1 LHTDKRSIQI
11 LPVDLANKIAAGEV
25 IQRPAS
31 VVKEALENSIDAG
44 SRNIVVTI
52 RDSGKTF
59 IQVADDGT
67 GIPPADLGVAFERHS
82 TSKIRTYDDLGNIRT
97 LGFRGEA
104 LSSIAAVSQ
113 VEIKSRIPEEPV
125 GTVLRLDGSAQHA
138 PEPCGMEQGTTLTV
152 KNLFYNTP
160 ARRNFLKTDATEF
173 RHVLDTV
180 QRAAL
185 SNPDIAFTFMSD
197 YDTVFRTAAGDLYT
211 RIRDLFGE
219 ELSEGLMECNE
230 ETDYLTVYGFL
241 AKPEYSRRTRNEQFL
256 FLNRRYII
264 NRSINHAVYRA
275 YEHLLIKGSYPFYV
289 LFIDVEPSR
298 IDVNIHPSKLE
309 AKFDDERSVYGIVTA
324 VVRKT
329 LAQHD
334 MMPSLSMIDGADGGM
349 SMKGAGQTHHH
360 SPLHILKVDRTTGEI
375 IEGRDGERHGDLS
388 LFRTGSFSPSGR
400 TASSGGTDTASGHA
414 GQVGEAAGTES
425 GVESGL
431 IFQLHNK
438 YILAQIRSG
447 LLIIDQHV
455 AHERILYE
463 RALKRFASED
473 PASQQLLFPE
483 TVDLGHADVELVR
496 EMLPL
501 LHTLGFDLKIFSK
514 NTIVIEGIP
523 ADVRPGYEHNILKNV
538 IEEYRSNAGTQLDVR
553 DNLAKSFACRSA
565 IKSGDRLSDDEM
577 RDLIDQLFGTD
588 MPYVCPHGRPVV
600 IKLTVDELDRKFGR
614 T

>member
-1 LHTDKRSIQI
+1 MLQMKQSIHI
-11 LPVDLANKIAAGEV
+11 LPEDIASKIAAGEV

-44 SRNIVVTI
+44 ARNIVVTI
-52 RDSGKTF
+52 KESGKALMQ
-59 IQVADDGT
+59 IADDGQ
-67 GIPPADLGVAFERHS
+67 GISPSDVTVAFERHA
-82 TSKIRTYDDLGNIRT
+82 TSKIQSYDDLENIRT

-104 LSSIAAVSQ
+104 LASIAAVAQ
-113 VEIKSRIPEEPV
+113 VEIKSRVDDEEV
-125 GTVLRLDGSAQHA
+125 GLSMKVEGAMKRD
-138 PEPCGMEQGTTLTV
+138 PEPCGMETGTMLTV

-160 ARRNFLKTDATEF
+160 ARRNFLKTNATEF
-173 RHVLDTV
+173 KHILETI

-185 SNPDIAFTFMSD
+185 AYPDIAFTFISD
-197 YDTVFRTAAGDLYT
+197 DDTVFSVEQSNLIT
-211 RIRDLFGE
+211 RIRELFGE

-241 AKPEYSRRTRNEQFL
+241 AKPEYSRRTRNDQFL
-256 FLNRRYII
+256 FLNRRYIV
-264 NRSINHAVYRA
+264 NRAINHAVYRA

-289 LFIDVEPSR
+289 LFIDVDPSR

-309 AKFDDERSVYGIVTA
+309 AKFDNERSVYGIVTS

-334 MMPSLSMIDGADGGM
+334 MMPSLTISDTVEGTPR
-349 SMKGAGQTHHH
+349 THTTPNREQ
-360 SPLHILKVDRTTGEI
+360 SPLHMFRVNPKTGEL
-375 IEGRDGERHGDLS
+375 IEETIRREEKRENFNLFQRDSFKIPQRRDPESHYEHEGEQKSHD
-388 LFRTGSFSPSGR
+388 
-400 TASSGGTDTASGHA
+400 SSA
-414 GQVGEAAGTES
+414 
-425 GVESGL
+425 ESGL
-431 IFQLHNK
+431 IYQLHNK

-447 LLIIDQHV
+447 LMIIDQHV

-463 RALKRFASED
+463 RALKRFTTQN

-483 TVDLGHADVELVR
+483 TVELGHAEVELVK
-496 EMLPL
+496 EIHPL

-523 ADVRPGYEHNILKNV
+523 ADVRPGYEHNILQKV
-538 IEEYRSNAGTQLDVR
+538 LDEYRSTMDAQIDVR
-553 DNLAKSFACRSA
+553 DNLAKSFACKTA
-565 IKSGDRLSDDEM
+565 IKSGDSLTDEEM
-577 RDLIDQLFGTD
+577 RDLIDQLFGTE

-600 IKLTVDELDRKFGR
+600 IKLSVEELDKKFGR